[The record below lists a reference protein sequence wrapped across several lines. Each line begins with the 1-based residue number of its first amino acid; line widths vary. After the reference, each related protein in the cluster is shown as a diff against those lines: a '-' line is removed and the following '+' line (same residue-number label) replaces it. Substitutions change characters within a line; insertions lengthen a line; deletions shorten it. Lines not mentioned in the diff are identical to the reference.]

1 LFQPKAGPKTA
12 SEVEKQNFWESLSTA
27 YEEDLFIVFFRGL
40 DFLAHSCFKA
50 SNFITMAAFLRQH
63 DRGVEFALADFNVLG
78 RSPDA
83 TIRLQDTGVS
93 RQHATIR
100 RDGNLFWV
108 SDLGS
113 ANGSFVNDVAIT
125 TARALRHGDR
135 IQLGTCLFTFETDD
149 GDADVHST
157 SGSTTFHTVALPIKS
172 VKATLLVGDL
182 RNFTNLS
189 AQLSAEEVAGM
200 LREWYA
206 QCEKVLKSRG
216 AIIDKFIGDGVFA
229 YWAGDSTEVR
239 VKATEAAR
247 ILSGPEA
254 SDSPV
259 RKQLKEE
266 RGLEVHCHIG
276 LNVGSVA
283 LGAMGRG
290 VNTAVGEAVNVTFRI
305 ESLTRKLQVPV
316 LAGSAFLEGW
326 PEGMLDYKNVGIH
339 PVKGQPEPVEVYALV
354 ESVPVLADH

>member
-1 LFQPKAGPKTA
+1 
-12 SEVEKQNFWESLSTA
+12 
-27 YEEDLFIVFFRGL
+27 
-40 DFLAHSCFKA
+40 
-50 SNFITMAAFLRQH
+50 MAAFLRQH
-63 DRGVEFALADFNVLG
+63 DKGVEFALADFNLLG

-113 ANGSFVNDVAIT
+113 ANGSFVNDVAVT

-149 GDADVHST
+149 GDVDQQS
-157 SGSTTFHTVALPIKS
+157 SGGANMLHTVALPVKS
-172 VKATLLVGDL
+172 VIATLLVGDL
-182 RNFTNLS
+182 RNFTNIS
-189 AQLSAEEVAGM
+189 AQLGAEEVAAM

-206 QCEKVLKSRG
+206 QCEQVLKSRG

-229 YWAGDSTEVR
+229 YWAGDSAEVR
-239 VKATEAAR
+239 MQATEAAR

-259 RKQLKEE
+259 RRQLKEQK
-266 RGLEVHCHIG
+266 GLEVHCHIG
-276 LNVGSVA
+276 LNIGSVA

-316 LAGSAFLEGW
+316 LAGSSFLEGW
-326 PEGMLDYKNVGIH
+326 PEGLQDYKNVGIH

-354 ESVPVLADH
+354 ESNPVMPEA

>member
-1 LFQPKAGPKTA
+1 MP
-12 SEVEKQNFWESLSTA
+12 
-27 YEEDLFIVFFRGL
+27 
-40 DFLAHSCFKA
+40 
-50 SNFITMAAFLRQH
+50 AFLRAH
-63 DRGVEFALADFNVLG
+63 DKGVEYSLEDFTLLG

-83 TIRLQDTGVS
+83 TIRLTDAGVS

-100 RDGNLFWV
+100 RDGTLYWV

-113 ANGSFVNDVAIT
+113 ANGSFVNDVAVT

-135 IQLGTCLFTFETDD
+135 IQLGTCVFIFETDE
-149 GDADVHST
+149 GDASQNT
-157 SGSTTFHTVALPIKS
+157 GSGTQMLHTIALPMRT

-182 RNFTNLS
+182 RNFTSIS
-189 AQLSAEEVAGM
+189 AQLSAEQVATM

-206 QCEKVLKSRG
+206 DCERILKPRG

-229 YWAGDSTEVR
+229 YWIGDSLEIR
-239 VKATEAAR
+239 AQATEAAR
-247 ILSGPEA
+247 LLSSPDA
-254 SDSPV
+254 SESPV
-259 RKQLKEE
+259 RKMMRDEMNM
-266 RGLEVHCHIG
+266 EVYCHIG
-276 LNVGSVA
+276 INIGDVA

-316 LAGSAFLEGW
+316 LVGASLLQGWEEG
-326 PEGMLDYKNVGIH
+326 LKDYKNVGIH

-354 ESVPVLADH
+354 ESNPVLE

>member
-1 LFQPKAGPKTA
+1 MP
-12 SEVEKQNFWESLSTA
+12 A
-27 YEEDLFIVFFRGL
+27 Y
-40 DFLAHSCFKA
+40 
-50 SNFITMAAFLRQH
+50 LRQH
-63 DRGVEFALADFNVLG
+63 DKGVEYALADFNLLG

-83 TIRLQDTGVS
+83 TIRLQDNGVS

-100 RDGNLFWV
+100 RDGSLFWV

-149 GDADVHST
+149 GEHDGHHSA
-157 SGSTTFHTVALPIKS
+157 SSSNMMHTVALPVKT

-182 RNFTNLS
+182 RNFTSLS
-189 AQLSAEEVAGM
+189 AQLNAEEVAAM

-206 QCEKVLKSRG
+206 QCEQVLKSRG

-254 SDSPV
+254 GDSPV
-259 RKQLKEE
+259 RKALKVE

-276 LNVGSVA
+276 LNIGDVA

-316 LAGSAFLEGW
+316 LAGATFLEGW
-326 PEGMLDYKNVGIH
+326 PEGLKDYKNVGIH
-339 PVKGQPEPVEVYALV
+339 PVKGQPEPVEVYTLV
-354 ESVPVLADH
+354 ESDPVLS

>member
-1 LFQPKAGPKTA
+1 MP
-12 SEVEKQNFWESLSTA
+12 A
-27 YEEDLFIVFFRGL
+27 Y
-40 DFLAHSCFKA
+40 
-50 SNFITMAAFLRQH
+50 LRQH
-63 DRGVEFALADFNVLG
+63 DKGVEYALADFNLLG

-83 TIRLQDTGVS
+83 SIRLQDNGVS

-100 RDGNLFWV
+100 RDGGLYWI

-135 IQLGTCLFTFETDD
+135 IQLGTCLFAFETDD
-149 GDADVHST
+149 GEHEGHSA
-157 SGSTTFHTVALPIKS
+157 SSTNMMHTVALPMKT

-182 RNFTNLS
+182 RNFTSLS
-189 AQLSAEEVAGM
+189 AQLSAEEVAAM

-206 QCEKVLKSRG
+206 QCEQVLKSRG

-229 YWAGDSTEVR
+229 YWAGDSIEVR
-239 VKATEAAR
+239 KSATEAAR

-254 SDSPV
+254 GNSPV
-259 RKQLKEE
+259 RKSLRED

-276 LNVGSVA
+276 LNVGDVA

-290 VNTAVGEAVNVTFRI
+290 VNTAVGEEVNVTFRI

-316 LAGSAFLEGW
+316 LAGSKFLDGW
-326 PEGMLDYKNVGIH
+326 PEGLNDYKNVGIH

-354 ESVPVLADH
+354 ESEPVMS

>member
-1 LFQPKAGPKTA
+1 
-12 SEVEKQNFWESLSTA
+12 
-27 YEEDLFIVFFRGL
+27 
-40 DFLAHSCFKA
+40 
-50 SNFITMAAFLRQH
+50 MAAFLRQH
-63 DRGVEFALADFNVLG
+63 DKGVEYALADFNLLG

-83 TIRLQDTGVS
+83 TIRLQDGGVS
-93 RQHATIR
+93 RQHATVR
-100 RDGNLFWV
+100 RDGSLYWV

-113 ANGSFVNDVAIT
+113 ANGSFVNDVAVT

-149 GDADVHST
+149 GDHTGQSM
-157 SGSTTFHTVALPIKS
+157 SGANMLHTVALPVKT

-189 AQLSAEEVAGM
+189 AQLSAEEVAAM

-206 QCEKVLKSRG
+206 QCEQVLKSRG

-229 YWAGDSTEVR
+229 YWAGDSLDVR
-239 VKATEAAR
+239 AKATEAAR
-247 ILSGPEA
+247 LLSGPEA

-259 RKQLKEE
+259 RKHLKEV
-266 RGLEVHCHIG
+266 RNLEVHCHVG
-276 LNVGSVA
+276 LNIGDVA

-316 LAGSAFLEGW
+316 LAGATFLEGW
-326 PEGMLDYKNVGIH
+326 PDGLAHYKNVGVH
-339 PVKGQPEPVEVYALV
+339 PVKGQPDPVEVYALV
-354 ESVPVLADH
+354 ESNPVLS

>member
-1 LFQPKAGPKTA
+1 MIKLQ
-12 SEVEKQNFWESLSTA
+12 VWEK
-27 YEEDLFIVFFRGL
+27 YCVGL
-40 DFLAHSCFKA
+40 DFLRGSCLKTPHTT
-50 SNFITMAAFLRQH
+50 IMAAFLRQH
-63 DRGVEFALADFNVLG
+63 DKGVEHALADFNLLG

-100 RDGNLFWV
+100 RDGTLYWV

-113 ANGSFVNDVAIT
+113 ANGSFVNDVAVT

-135 IQLGTCLFTFETDD
+135 IQLGTCLFIFETDD
-149 GDADVHST
+149 GDHTGHSI
-157 SGSTTFHTVALPIKS
+157 SGHQMMHTVALPIKT

-182 RNFTNLS
+182 RNFTSLS
-189 AQLSAEEVAGM
+189 AQLSAEDVAAM

-206 QCEKVLKSRG
+206 QCEQVLKSRG

-229 YWAGDSTEVR
+229 YWAGDSIDVR
-239 VKATEAAR
+239 AKATEAAR
-247 ILSGPEA
+247 LLSGPEA
-254 SDSPV
+254 SESPV
-259 RKQLKEE
+259 RKSLKTD
-266 RGLEVHCHIG
+266 RNLEVHCHIG
-276 LNVGSVA
+276 IHVGDVA

-316 LAGSAFLEGW
+316 LVSASFMEGW
-326 PEGMLDYKNVGIH
+326 PEGASDFKNVGIH
-339 PVKGQPEPVEVYALV
+339 PVKGQPDPVEVYALV
-354 ESVPVLADH
+354 ESNPVLD

>member
-1 LFQPKAGPKTA
+1 MP
-12 SEVEKQNFWESLSTA
+12 A
-27 YEEDLFIVFFRGL
+27 Y
-40 DFLAHSCFKA
+40 
-50 SNFITMAAFLRQH
+50 LRQH
-63 DRGVEFALADFNVLG
+63 DKGVEYALADFNLLG

-83 TIRLQDTGVS
+83 SIRLQDNGVS

-100 RDGNLFWV
+100 RDGGLYWI

-135 IQLGTCLFTFETDD
+135 IQLGTCLFAFETDD
-149 GDADVHST
+149 GEQEGHSA
-157 SGSTTFHTVALPIKS
+157 SSTNMMHTVALPVKT

-182 RNFTNLS
+182 RNFTSLS
-189 AQLSAEEVAGM
+189 AQLNAEEVAAM

-206 QCEKVLKSRG
+206 QCEQVLKSRG

-229 YWAGDSTEVR
+229 YWAGDSIEVR
-239 VKATEAAR
+239 KRATEAAR

-254 SDSPV
+254 GNSPV
-259 RKQLKEE
+259 RKALRED

-276 LNVGSVA
+276 LNVGDVA

-290 VNTAVGEAVNVTFRI
+290 VNTAVGEEVNVTFRI

-316 LAGSAFLEGW
+316 LAGSKFLDGW
-326 PEGMLDYKNVGIH
+326 PEGLNDYKNVGIH

-354 ESVPVLADH
+354 ESEPVLS

>member
-1 LFQPKAGPKTA
+1 MP
-12 SEVEKQNFWESLSTA
+12 
-27 YEEDLFIVFFRGL
+27 
-40 DFLAHSCFKA
+40 
-50 SNFITMAAFLRQH
+50 AFLRQH
-63 DRGVEFALADFNVLG
+63 DKGLEYSLEDFNLLG

-83 TIRLQDTGVS
+83 TIRLTDAGVS

-100 RDGNLFWV
+100 RDGNLYWV

-113 ANGSFVNDVAIT
+113 ANGSFVNDVAVS

-135 IQLGTCLFTFETDD
+135 IQLGTCLFIFETDE
-149 GDADVHST
+149 GDHLGHSS
-157 SGSTTFHTVALPIKS
+157 SGTQMLHTVALPMKT

-182 RNFTNLS
+182 RNFTSIS
-189 AQLSAEEVAGM
+189 AQLSAEEVAAM

-206 QCEKVLKSRG
+206 QCEKVLKTRG

-229 YWAGDSTEVR
+229 YWSGDSAEVR
-239 VKATEAAR
+239 AQATECAR

-254 SDSPV
+254 ADSPV
-259 RKQLKEE
+259 RKKMRVEMN
-266 RGLEVHCHIG
+266 LEVHCHIG
-276 LNVGSVA
+276 LNIGDVA

-316 LAGSAFLEGW
+316 LVSAAFLEGW
-326 PEGMLDYKNVGIH
+326 PEGAQHYKNVGIH
-339 PVKGQPEPVEVYALV
+339 PVKGQPDPVEVYALI
-354 ESVPVLADH
+354 ESNPVLE

>member
-1 LFQPKAGPKTA
+1 MP
-12 SEVEKQNFWESLSTA
+12 A
-27 YEEDLFIVFFRGL
+27 Y
-40 DFLAHSCFKA
+40 
-50 SNFITMAAFLRQH
+50 LRQH
-63 DRGVEFALADFNVLG
+63 DKGVEYALADFNLLG

-83 TIRLQDTGVS
+83 TIRLQDNGVS

-100 RDGNLFWV
+100 RDGGLYWI

-135 IQLGTCLFTFETDD
+135 IQLGTCLFSFETDD
-149 GDADVHST
+149 GDQEGHSA
-157 SGSTTFHTVALPIKS
+157 SSTNMMHTVALPVKT

-182 RNFTNLS
+182 RNFTSLS
-189 AQLSAEEVAGM
+189 AQLSAEEVAAM

-206 QCEKVLKSRG
+206 QCEQVLKSRG

-229 YWAGDSTEVR
+229 YWAGDSIEVR
-239 VKATEAAR
+239 KRATEAAR

-254 SDSPV
+254 GNSPV
-259 RKQLKEE
+259 RKALRED

-276 LNVGSVA
+276 LNVGDVA

-290 VNTAVGEAVNVTFRI
+290 VNTAVGEEVNVTFRI

-316 LAGSAFLEGW
+316 LAGSKFMDGW
-326 PEGMLDYKNVGIH
+326 PEGLNDYKNVGIH
-339 PVKGQPEPVEVYALV
+339 LVKGQPEPVEVYALV
-354 ESVPVLADH
+354 ESEPVLS

>member
-1 LFQPKAGPKTA
+1 
-12 SEVEKQNFWESLSTA
+12 
-27 YEEDLFIVFFRGL
+27 
-40 DFLAHSCFKA
+40 
-50 SNFITMAAFLRQH
+50 MAAYLRQH
-63 DRGVEFALADFNVLG
+63 EKGVEFALADFNLLG

-83 TIRLQDTGVS
+83 TIRLQDSGVS

-100 RDGNLFWV
+100 RDGSLFWV

-113 ANGSFVNDVAIT
+113 ANGSFVNDVAVT

-149 GDADVHST
+149 GEIEGQSSSST
-157 SGSTTFHTVALPIKS
+157 NMLHTVALP
-172 VKATLLVGDL
+172 VKTVRATLLVGDL
-182 RNFTNLS
+182 RNFTSIS
-189 AQLSAEEVAGM
+189 AQLSAEEVAAM

-206 QCEKVLKSRG
+206 QCEQVLKSRG

-229 YWAGDSTEVR
+229 YWSGDSADVR
-239 VKATEAAR
+239 AKATEAAR

-254 SDSPV
+254 SESPV
-259 RKQLKEE
+259 RKQLKLQ

-276 LNVGSVA
+276 LNIGGVA

-316 LAGSAFLEGW
+316 LAGAPFLEGW
-326 PEGMLDYKNVGIH
+326 PDGLKDYKNVGIH
-339 PVKGQPEPVEVYALV
+339 PVKGQPDPVEVYALV
-354 ESVPVLADH
+354 ESNPVLPEAQPT